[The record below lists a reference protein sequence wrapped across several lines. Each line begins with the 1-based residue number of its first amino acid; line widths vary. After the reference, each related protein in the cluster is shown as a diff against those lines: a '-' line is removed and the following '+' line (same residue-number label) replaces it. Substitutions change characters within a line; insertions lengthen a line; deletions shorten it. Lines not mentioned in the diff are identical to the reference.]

1 MALVTAVT
9 LLAELGDLTRFDSPR
24 QLMAHLGRVPS
35 EQTSAGNGRRGGLT
49 KAGNA
54 EARRVLVEAAWCYRL
69 PARVSRCLLDRSA
82 GLPKEVREIAW
93 KGQVR
98 LCGRYRRLRAQ
109 GKDAPLV
116 TAAIAREMLGFIWAI
131 AQLVTPRKTV

>member
-1 MALVTAVT
+1 MWF
-9 LLAELGDLTRFDSPR
+9 GDLTRFDSPR
-24 QLMAHLGRVPS
+24 QLMAHLGLVPS
-35 EQTSAGNGRRGGLT
+35 EHTSAGNVRRGGLT

-69 PARVSRCLLDRSA
+69 PARVSRCLLDRLQ

-98 LCGRYRRLRAQ
+98 LCGRYRHLRAQ
-109 GKDAPLV
+109 GKDAP
-116 TAAIAREMLGFIWAI
+116 G
-131 AQLVTPRKTV
+131 